1 MGLVFSEAPPPLP
14 GAGLQRKE
22 LERGWGW
29 GWGGG
34 RAFLQLMAEFA
45 TGTLAVAWSPP
56 REPQSR
62 L

>member
-22 LERGWGW
+22 LERGL
-29 GWGGG
+29 GGG

-56 REPQSR
+56 REPQSWP
-62 L
+62 

>member
-22 LERGWGW
+22 LERGWG
-29 GWGGG
+29 GGGG

-62 L
+62 P